1 MARKFGSNS
10 PIVPIPGLAAA
21 LLGDCYVGTDG
32 CGRMGLVRRRPMIV
46 NPMIVT
52 PMTVALRKL
61 LTFTVFLLPVVA
73 LAQTSTP
80 ADTGHL
86 KDWRARLNQQLQLMG
101 HRNWIAVV
109 DSAYPL
115 QTSPGVET
123 IATNDDQLEVVK
135 MVLGQIAKAKHVR
148 PVIFTDAELKLVPE
162 SDAKGVTAYREAL
175 SKLLSKTGSSKSGLS
190 NTGPEN
196 PDAQSLP
203 HEEIIS
209 KLDEA
214 GKTFH
219 ILILKTSLTIP
230 YTSVF
235 IRLDCGY
242 WSADAE
248 KRLREAMASH

>member
-1 MARKFGSNS
+1 MQSKHFGKRAVVVTMARTL
-10 PIVPIPGLAAA
+10 ILASV
-21 LLGDCYVGTDG
+21 C
-32 CGRMGLVRRRPMIV
+32 
-46 NPMIVT
+46 
-52 PMTVALRKL
+52 
-61 LTFTVFLLPVVA
+61 LLPVFA
-73 LAQTSTP
+73 FAQAGTT
-80 ADTGHL
+80 ANTGSHQ
-86 KDWRARLNQQLQLMG
+86 DWRVRLNQQLQMMG

-115 QTSPGVET
+115 QTSNGIETVE
-123 IATNDDQLEVVK
+123 TNDDQLEVVK
-135 MVLGQIAKAKHVR
+135 TVLNQIAKAKHVR
-148 PVIFTDAELKLVPE
+148 PVIFTDAELKVVPE

-175 SKLLSKTGSSKSGLS
+175 SHLLAKD
-190 NTGPEN
+190 
-196 PDAQSLP
+196 DAQSLP

-219 ILILKTSLTIP
+219 ILILKTTLTIP

-248 KRLREAMASH
+248 KRLREAMAAH

>member
-1 MARKFGSNS
+1 MIATLRRFLTS
-10 PIVPIPGLAAA
+10 AAV
-21 LLGDCYVGTDG
+21 C
-32 CGRMGLVRRRPMIV
+32 
-46 NPMIVT
+46 
-52 PMTVALRKL
+52 L
-61 LTFTVFLLPVVA
+61 LTVLA
-73 LAQTSTP
+73 LAP
-80 ADTGHL
+80 AGASAGANPPT
-86 KDWRARLNQQLQLMG
+86 DWRVRLNQQLQLMG

-123 IATNDDQLEVVK
+123 IETNDDQLAVVK
-135 MVLGQIAKAKHVR
+135 TVLDQIAKAKHVR

-162 SDAKGVTAYREAL
+162 SDARGVTAYREAL
-175 SKLLSKTGSSKSGLS
+175 NKLLGTSAQSKV
-190 NTGPEN
+190 E
-196 PDAQSLP
+196 AQSLP

-219 ILILKTSLTIP
+219 ILVLKTSLTIP

-248 KRLREAMASH
+248 KRLREAMAAH